1 MIRTSRF
8 EGGIDTTASPKRN
21 DHLYFNISIRGR
33 DYPDSESIPCRFS
46 QDLSESL
53 LKKPFEYHMSVV
65 RFQIPASAVPIL
77 IAPIQ
82 DYRESVGTVTVPIAG
97 IGRVV
102 VTSGVP
108 ITGLEPSDLVDLTG
122 STTAP
127 NIDGQ
132 YEVKQILSPTTF
144 SIDLGVA
151 VVGAGTANFA
161 KVQDPN
167 QMTWSVT
174 LDHNGDIIQK
184 YVRWIP
190 QTTTIPAPPAVTAAD
205 PQWPRTRYYM
215 CFSYEHIV
223 EMVNA
228 ALAAALADLT
238 APPAP
243 ALLVAPFVYFESDA
257 ARLSIIL
264 PAAAYLNTVAD
275 ASRVDLYFNLPLAL
289 KLQGF
294 DFIERDLSFGR
305 RDRLDCPNILM
316 NYINIPA
323 LSPFAPPQYM
333 RYFQEYV
340 ALSVWSDFKQL
351 VFTSGAIPSV
361 PEYSESRDSVSAIAF
376 QPIVT
381 DFEPLFSLPGDS
393 RSELQYFPTGPYRLL
408 DLNGTTDLRKIDIQV
423 SWKDDRG
430 VLRPILLQQGKVA
443 TIKLLFI
450 HRGVYGGFL

>member
-1 MIRTSRF
+1 MIW
-8 EGGIDTTASPKRN
+8 
-21 DHLYFNISIRGR
+21 SI
-33 DYPDSESIPCRFS
+33 
-46 QDLSESL
+46 
-53 LKKPFEYHMSVV
+53 
-65 RFQIPASAVPIL
+65 
-77 IAPIQ
+77 
-82 DYRESVGTVTVPIAG
+82 
-97 IGRVV
+97 
-102 VTSGVP
+102 
-108 ITGLEPSDLVDLTG
+108 
-122 STTAP
+122 
-127 NIDGQ
+127 
-132 YEVKQILSPTTF
+132 
-144 SIDLGVA
+144 
-151 VVGAGTANFA
+151 
-161 KVQDPN
+161 
-167 QMTWSVT
+167 T

-184 YVRWIP
+184 YLRWVP
-190 QTTTIPAPPAVTAAD
+190 QVTDPPPPAATAAN
-205 PQWPRTRYYM
+205 PEWARTRYYE

-223 EMVNA
+223 EIINA
-228 ALAAALADLT
+228 AFAAALADLT

-289 KLQGF
+289 KMQGF
-294 DFIERDLSFGR
+294 DFIRRSLSFGR

-351 VFTSGAIPSV
+351 VFTSGTIPSV
-361 PEYSESRDSVSAIAF
+361 PEYSESQDSSSALAF

-381 DFEPLFSLPGDS
+381 DYEPLFSLPGDS
-393 RSELQYFPTGPYRLL
+393 RSVLQFFPSGPYRLL
-408 DLNGTTDLRKIDIQV
+408 DLNGTTSLRKIDIQV
-423 SWKDDRG
+423 YWKDDRG
-430 VLRPILLQQGKVA
+430 VLRPILLQQGKTA